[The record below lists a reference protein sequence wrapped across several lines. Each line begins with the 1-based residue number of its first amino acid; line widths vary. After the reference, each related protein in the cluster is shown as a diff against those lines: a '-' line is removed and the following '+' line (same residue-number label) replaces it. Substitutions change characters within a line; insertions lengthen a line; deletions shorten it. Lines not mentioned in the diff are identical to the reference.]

1 MNIDRNLH
9 HVNTNVTYLV
19 TLCIGFGKG
28 NMFFYCYSGD
38 HELYIPY
45 SPCLRNSVT
54 IQCWFFTKF

>member
-28 NMFFYCYSGD
+28 NMVFLLLLG
-38 HELYIPY
+38 
-45 SPCLRNSVT
+45 
-54 IQCWFFTKF
+54 